1 MKSEDTPFEGGPMDG
16 RVLPVLLGPTGH
28 PPKTYRIPVPDSAG
42 GPPTVLVYRRVPR
55 GHSKKL
61 GLPQGWKYEYAA
73 EGDKGRGSGAL
84 GGLKWPWSKPG
95 TEPDTTADSAPGT
108 TGDPGPGTTRGSGP
122 DATPGGRRDDADE

>member
-28 PPKTYRIPVPDSAG
+28 PPKTYRIPVPDPAG

-61 GLPQGWKYEYAA
+61 GLPQGWKYEFAA
-73 EGDKGRGSGAL
+73 EGDQAAGRGSGAP
-84 GGLKWPWSKPG
+84 GARKWPWSKPG
-95 TEPDTTADSAPGT
+95 TPPGSAPGPAGGT
-108 TGDPGPGTTRGSGP
+108 GPGTARRSGP
-122 DATPGGRRDDADE
+122 DATPGDRRNDADE